1 MHAPMIEDQIHSI
14 SMNNDCQFDS
24 FLSHFREELVNCRPL
39 LTNILDLIIANR
51 AINLTESGKHIR
63 SIHLF
68 GNVCIRNLID
78 GCYDTNCQFSHILL
92 SNDIVL
98 NNLESAS
105 IEDVNEAYHELLLR
119 YPKLLEQ
126 YFRVFCIFYGNKKF
140 RTQLRD
146 MSHVC
151 AQSENAESFMLE
163 IVNAFVSTG
172 MPYSTAV
179 DVLIKELTSNG
190 YDGRYQILV
199 LSVTLNPRNTKLL
212 EHLHNFETVFIDN
225 NCVGHTDAV
234 EKLVQINLKEHVES
248 LMEYTLDIL
257 AKCMVSTL
265 LQMNQNLLKSF
276 LDTAETFG
284 LGGTKRILHRIS

>member
-1 MHAPMIEDQIHSI
+1 M
-14 SMNNDCQFDS
+14 
-24 FLSHFREELVNCRPL
+24 
-39 LTNILDLIIANR
+39 TNILDLIESNR
-51 AINLTESGKHIR
+51 SVNRTESGKRIG

-68 GNVCIRNLID
+68 CNVCIRNLID
-78 GCYDTNCQFSHILL
+78 GCYDINCQFSHILPT
-92 SNDIVL
+92 NDIVL

-126 YFRVFCIFYGNKKF
+126 YFRVFCVFYGNKKY

-163 IVNAFVSTG
+163 IINAFVSTG

-190 YDGRYQILV
+190 YDARYRILV
-199 LSVTLNPRNTKLL
+199 LSVALNPRNTKLL
-212 EHLHNFETVFIDN
+212 EHLHNFETIFIDS
-225 NCVGHTDAV
+225 NCNGHKDAV
-234 EKLVQINLKEHVES
+234 EKLVQANLNEHVES
-248 LMEYTLDIL
+248 LMEYTLDVL

-265 LQMNQNLLKSF
+265 LQINQNLLKSF

-284 LGGTKRILHRIS
+284 LVGTKRILHCISAARGTH